1 MQQHCKLR
9 GRGSEVS
16 VSWNTGW
23 NINNDKHL
31 QLLWVMFMERP
42 CGPILGNDAM
52 LGFPVAPLPMM
63 KNKHGTVTMVSMA
76 LWLWPSWHC
85 GYGLHGTVVMA
96 FMALWL

>member
-31 QLLWVMFMERP
+31 QLLWVMFLAALLPKIANEQLQEWNLKLDTELGPLEGTSPVHERVHHKFNGQP
-42 CGPILGNDAM
+42 FSSTLQNCGWI
-52 LGFPVAPLPMM
+52 
-63 KNKHGTVTMVSMA
+63 
-76 LWLWPSWHC
+76 
-85 GYGLHGTVVMA
+85 
-96 FMALWL
+96 

>member
-1 MQQHCKLR
+1 MCRCGSQEQVPEEGS
-9 GRGSEVS
+9 GRFRRVPEFAGVGS
-16 VSWNTGW
+16 GGGFR
-23 NINNDKHL
+23 K
-31 QLLWVMFMERP
+31 MERP